1 MRYHT
6 LQEAYEGTRHYLRYE
21 GEIIATKSSKG
32 DNYAAELLNQS
43 ITIEEVLNEVNNY
56 VNCKGGVV
64 NSFSNW
70 INEKNSMD
78 YSRFVITKSQEL
90 LNFNITL
97 GTSRDLFNQ
106 KKLINMITRECE
118 IILGIYETPYYAK

>member
-1 MRYHT
+1 MVNSQLTLNKEQCNTILEYLYKIVNQHT
-6 LQEAYEGTRHYLRYE
+6 WESDY
-21 GEIIATKSSKG
+21 KG
-32 DNYAAELLNQS
+32 NTLE
-43 ITIEEVLNEVNNY
+43 NEVNNY

-118 IILGIYETPYYAK
+118 IILGIYETPYYPK